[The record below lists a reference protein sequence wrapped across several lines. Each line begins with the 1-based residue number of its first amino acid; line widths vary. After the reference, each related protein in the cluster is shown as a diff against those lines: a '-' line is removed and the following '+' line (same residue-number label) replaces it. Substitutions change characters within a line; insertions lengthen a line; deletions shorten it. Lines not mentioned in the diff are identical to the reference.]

1 MTSFDL
7 INSVH
12 KQFFDHSTSVLD
24 NVLNSWSKVT
34 GFPFWN
40 VVKYSKG
47 KYGLELGLAGF
58 KKENV
63 LVEVNDGVL
72 TIEGKVDDSA
82 VDYVQKGL
90 STKSFFKQFSL
101 PNDAVVDEA
110 TMEDGQK
117 SGILCPTLLLFTNIS
132 HNRSSIYKM

>member
-12 KQFFDHSTSVLD
+12 KQFFDQSTSVLD

-90 STKSFFKQFSL
+90 STKSFYKQFSL
-101 PNDAVVDEA
+101 PNEAVVDEA
-110 TMEDGQK
+110 TMEDGMLKIQFGIKEIEKK
-117 SGILCPTLLLFTNIS
+117 SKKVNI
-132 HNRSSIYKM
+132 K

>member
-12 KQFFDHSTSVLD
+12 KQFFDQGTSVLD
-24 NVLNSWSKVT
+24 NVFNSWSKVT

-72 TIEGKVDDSA
+72 TIEGKVDDAA

-110 TMEDGQK
+110 TMEDGMLKIQFGIKEIEKK
-117 SGILCPTLLLFTNIS
+117 SKKVDI
-132 HNRSSIYKM
+132 R

>member
-12 KQFFDHSTSVLD
+12 KQFFDKGLD
-24 NVLNSWSKVT
+24 AFDSIFDSWSKVT

-90 STKSFFKQFSL
+90 STKSFYKQFSL
-101 PNDAVVDEA
+101 PNEAVVDEA
-110 TMEDGQK
+110 TMEDGMLKIQFGIKEIEKK
-117 SGILCPTLLLFTNIS
+117 SKKVNI
-132 HNRSSIYKM
+132 K

>member
-12 KQFFDHSTSVLD
+12 KKLFNQRITSVFD
-24 NVLNSWSKVT
+24 GVFDSWSKVT

-63 LVEVNDGVL
+63 LVEV
-72 TIEGKVDDSA
+72 E
-82 VDYVQKGL
+82 
-90 STKSFFKQFSL
+90 
-101 PNDAVVDEA
+101 
-110 TMEDGQK
+110 
-117 SGILCPTLLLFTNIS
+117 
-132 HNRSSIYKM
+132 

>member
-12 KQFFDHSTSVLD
+12 KQFFDQGTSVLD

-82 VDYVQKGL
+82 IDYVQKGL
-90 STKSFFKQFSL
+90 STKSFYKQFSL
-101 PNDAVVDEA
+101 PNKAVVNEA
-110 TMEDGQK
+110 TMEDGMLKIQFGIKEIENKSQK
-117 SGILCPTLLLFTNIS
+117 VNI
-132 HNRSSIYKM
+132 K

>member
-24 NVLNSWSKVT
+24 NVLNSWTKVT

-82 VDYVQKGL
+82 IDYVQKGL
-90 STKSFFKQFSL
+90 STKSFYKQFSL
-101 PNDAVVDEA
+101 PNEAVVDEA
-110 TMEDGQK
+110 TMEDGMLKIQFGIKEIEKK
-117 SGILCPTLLLFTNIS
+117 SKKVDI
-132 HNRSSIYKM
+132 R

>member
-12 KQFFDHSTSVLD
+12 KQFFDQSTSVLD

-82 VDYVQKGL
+82 VEYVQKGL

-110 TMEDGQK
+110 TMEDGMLKIQF
-117 SGILCPTLLLFTNIS
+117 GIKETENTSKKVNI
-132 HNRSSIYKM
+132 K

>member
-12 KQFFDHSTSVLD
+12 KQFFDQSTSVLD
-24 NVLNSWSKVT
+24 NVFNSWSKVT

-82 VDYVQKGL
+82 IDYVQKGL
-90 STKSFFKQFSL
+90 STKSFYKQFSL
-101 PNDAVVDEA
+101 PNEAVVDEA
-110 TMEDGQK
+110 TMEDGMLKIQFGIKEIEKK
-117 SGILCPTLLLFTNIS
+117 SKKVNI
-132 HNRSSIYKM
+132 K

>member
-1 MTSFDL
+1 MTSLDL

-24 NVLNSWSKVT
+24 NVLNSWTKVT

-63 LVEVNDGVL
+63 LVEVNDGVP
-72 TIEGKVDDSA
+72 TIEGKIEDSA

-101 PNDAVVDEA
+101 PNEAVVDEA
-110 TMEDGQK
+110 TMEDGMLKIQFGIKEVENKSQK
-117 SGILCPTLLLFTNIS
+117 VNV
-132 HNRSSIYKM
+132 K

>member
-7 INSVH
+7 INSMH
-12 KQFFDHSTSVLD
+12 KQFFDQGTSVLD
-24 NVLNSWSKVT
+24 NVFNSWSKVT

-110 TMEDGQK
+110 TMEDGMLKIQFGIKEIENK
-117 SGILCPTLLLFTNIS
+117 SKKVDI
-132 HNRSSIYKM
+132 K

>member
-12 KQFFDHSTSVLD
+12 KQLFDKSLD
-24 NVLNSWSKVT
+24 VFDSAFDSWSKVT

-63 LVEVNDGVL
+63 LVEVNEGVL
-72 TIEGKVDDSA
+72 TIEGKVDDAA

-90 STKSFFKQFSL
+90 STKSFFKQFAL
-101 PNDAVVDEA
+101 PNEAVVDEA
-110 TMEDGQK
+110 TMEDGMLKIQFGIKEIEKKSQK
-117 SGILCPTLLLFTNIS
+117 VDI
-132 HNRSSIYKM
+132 K

>member
-12 KQFFDHSTSVLD
+12 KQFFDQGTSVLD
-24 NVLNSWSKVT
+24 NVFNSWSKVT
-34 GFPFWN
+34 GFPFCN

-72 TIEGKVDDSA
+72 TIEGKVDDA
-82 VDYVQKGL
+82 AIDYVQKGL
-90 STKSFFKQFSL
+90 STKSFYKQFSL
-101 PNDAVVDEA
+101 PNEAVVDEA
-110 TMEDGQK
+110 TMEDGMLKIQFGIKEIEKK
-117 SGILCPTLLLFTNIS
+117 SKKVDI
-132 HNRSSIYKM
+132 K

>member
-12 KQFFDHSTSVLD
+12 KQFFDQSTSVLD

-82 VDYVQKGL
+82 IDYVQKGL
-90 STKSFFKQFSL
+90 STKSFYKQFSL

-110 TMEDGQK
+110 TMEDGMLKIQFGIKETEIK
-117 SGILCPTLLLFTNIS
+117 SKKVNI
-132 HNRSSIYKM
+132 K

>member
-12 KQFFDHSTSVLD
+12 KQFFDQGTSVLD
-24 NVLNSWSKVT
+24 NVFNSWSKVT

-82 VDYVQKGL
+82 IDYVQKGL

-101 PNDAVVDEA
+101 PNEAVVDEA
-110 TMEDGQK
+110 TMEDGMLKIQFGIKEIEKK
-117 SGILCPTLLLFTNIS
+117 SKKVDI
-132 HNRSSIYKM
+132 R

>member
-12 KQFFDHSTSVLD
+12 KQLFDKSLD
-24 NVLNSWSKVT
+24 VFDSAFDSWSKVT

-63 LVEVNDGVL
+63 LVEVEDGVL

-90 STKSFFKQFSL
+90 STKSFYKQFSL
-101 PNDAVVDEA
+101 PNEAVVDEA
-110 TMEDGQK
+110 TMEDGMLKIQFGIKEIQK
-117 SGILCPTLLLFTNIS
+117 KSQKVNI
-132 HNRSSIYKM
+132 K

>member
-12 KQFFDHSTSVLD
+12 KQLLNKGVDVFDNMFD
-24 NVLNSWSKVT
+24 SWSKIT

-72 TIEGKVDDSA
+72 TIEGKIDDA
-82 VDYVQKGL
+82 VVDYVQKGL

-101 PNDAVVDEA
+101 PDEAVVDEA
-110 TMEDGQK
+110 TMEDGMLKIQFGIKEIKKKSQK
-117 SGILCPTLLLFTNIS
+117 VDI
-132 HNRSSIYKM
+132 K

>member
-12 KQFFDHSTSVLD
+12 KQFFDQSTSVLD

-82 VDYVQKGL
+82 IDYVQKGL
-90 STKSFFKQFSL
+90 STKSFYKQFSL
-101 PNDAVVDEA
+101 PNEAVVDEA
-110 TMEDGQK
+110 TMENGMLKIQFGIKEIEKK
-117 SGILCPTLLLFTNIS
+117 SKKVDI
-132 HNRSSIYKM
+132 K

>member
-12 KQFFDHSTSVLD
+12 KQFFDQSTSVLD

-110 TMEDGQK
+110 TMEDGMLKIQF
-117 SGILCPTLLLFTNIS
+117 GIKETRES
-132 HNRSSIYKM
+132 HLKK

>member
-1 MTSFDL
+1 MTSLDL

-24 NVLNSWSKVT
+24 NVLNSWAKVT

-72 TIEGKVDDSA
+72 TIEGKIEDSA

-90 STKSFFKQFSL
+90 STKSFLNNFHYQMKQ
-101 PNDAVVDEA
+101 
-110 TMEDGQK
+110 
-117 SGILCPTLLLFTNIS
+117 
-132 HNRSSIYKM
+132 

>member
-7 INSVH
+7 INSMH
-12 KQFFDHSTSVLD
+12 KQFFDQGTSVLD
-24 NVLNSWSKVT
+24 NVFNSWSKVT

-101 PNDAVVDEA
+101 PNEAVVDEA
-110 TMEDGQK
+110 TMEDGMLKIQF
-117 SGILCPTLLLFTNIS
+117 GI
-132 HNRSSIYKM
+132 KDD

>member
-7 INSVH
+7 INSMH
-12 KQFFDHSTSVLD
+12 KQFFDQGTSVLD
-24 NVLNSWSKVT
+24 NVFNSWSKVT

-82 VDYVQKGL
+82 IDYVQKGL
-90 STKSFFKQFSL
+90 STKSFYKQFSL
-101 PNDAVVDEA
+101 PNEAVVDEA
-110 TMEDGQK
+110 TMEDGMLKIQFGIKEIEKK
-117 SGILCPTLLLFTNIS
+117 SKKVDI
-132 HNRSSIYKM
+132 R

>member
-12 KQFFDHSTSVLD
+12 KQFFDKGLD
-24 NVLNSWSKVT
+24 VFDSAFDSWSKVT

-72 TIEGKVDDSA
+72 TIEGKVDDA
-82 VDYVQKGL
+82 AIDYVQKGL

-101 PNDAVVDEA
+101 PNEAVVDEA
-110 TMEDGQK
+110 TMEDGMLKIQF
-117 SGILCPTLLLFTNIS
+117 GIKETETNSKKVNI
-132 HNRSSIYKM
+132 K

>member
-12 KQFFDHSTSVLD
+12 KQFFDKGL
-24 NVLNSWSKVT
+24 NVFDSAFDSWSKVT

-72 TIEGKVDDSA
+72 TIEGKVDDA
-82 VDYVQKGL
+82 AIDYVQKGL
-90 STKSFFKQFSL
+90 STKSFYKQFSL
-101 PNDAVVDEA
+101 PNEAVVDEA
-110 TMEDGQK
+110 TMENGMLKIQFGIKEIEKK
-117 SGILCPTLLLFTNIS
+117 SKKVDI
-132 HNRSSIYKM
+132 K

>member
-12 KQFFDHSTSVLD
+12 KQFFDQSTSVLD
-24 NVLNSWSKVT
+24 NVLTSWSKVT

-82 VDYVQKGL
+82 IDYIQKGL

-110 TMEDGQK
+110 TMEDGMLKIQFGIKETEIK
-117 SGILCPTLLLFTNIS
+117 SKKVNI
-132 HNRSSIYKM
+132 K

>member
-12 KQFFDHSTSVLD
+12 KQFFDQGTSVLD

-82 VDYVQKGL
+82 IDYVQKGL

-101 PNDAVVDEA
+101 PNEAVVDEA
-110 TMEDGQK
+110 TMEDGMLKIQFGIKEIEKK
-117 SGILCPTLLLFTNIS
+117 SKKVNI
-132 HNRSSIYKM
+132 K

>member
-12 KQFFDHSTSVLD
+12 KQFFDQSTSVLD

-82 VDYVQKGL
+82 IDYIQKGL

-101 PNDAVVDEA
+101 PNEAVVDEA
-110 TMEDGQK
+110 TMEDGMLKIQF
-117 SGILCPTLLLFTNIS
+117 GIKETETNSKKVNI
-132 HNRSSIYKM
+132 K

>member
-1 MTSFDL
+1 MTSLDL

-12 KQFFDHSTSVLD
+12 KQFFDHNTSVLD
-24 NVLNSWSKVT
+24 NVLNSWTKIT

-72 TIEGKVDDSA
+72 TIEGKIEDSA

-101 PNDAVVDEA
+101 PNEAVVDEA
-110 TMEDGQK
+110 TMEDGMLKIQFGIKEVENKSQK
-117 SGILCPTLLLFTNIS
+117 VNV
-132 HNRSSIYKM
+132 K

>member
-12 KQFFDHSTSVLD
+12 KQLFNKGLDVFDGVFD
-24 NVLNSWSKVT
+24 SWSKVT

-72 TIEGKVDDSA
+72 TIEGKVDEAA

-101 PNDAVVDEA
+101 PNEAIVDEA
-110 TMEDGQK
+110 KMEDGMLKIQFGIKEVEKNSQK
-117 SGILCPTLLLFTNIS
+117 VDI
-132 HNRSSIYKM
+132 K

>member
-24 NVLNSWSKVT
+24 GVLNSWTKVT

-110 TMEDGQK
+110 TMEDGMLKIQFGIKETEIK
-117 SGILCPTLLLFTNIS
+117 SKKVNI
-132 HNRSSIYKM
+132 K

>member
-12 KQFFDHSTSVLD
+12 KQLFDKGLD
-24 NVLNSWSKVT
+24 VFDSAFDSWSKVT

-63 LVEVNDGVL
+63 LVEVNEGVL
-72 TIEGKVDDSA
+72 TIEGKVDDAA

-90 STKSFFKQFSL
+90 STKSFYKQFSL
-101 PNDAVVDEA
+101 PNEAVVDEA
-110 TMEDGQK
+110 TMEDGMLKIQFGIKEIQK
-117 SGILCPTLLLFTNIS
+117 KSQKVNI
-132 HNRSSIYKM
+132 K

>member
-1 MTSFDL
+1 MTSLDL

-24 NVLNSWSKVT
+24 NVLNSWTKVT

-72 TIEGKVDDSA
+72 TIEGKIEDSA

-101 PNDAVVDEA
+101 PNEAVVDEA
-110 TMEDGQK
+110 TMEDGMLKIQFGIKEVENKSQK
-117 SGILCPTLLLFTNIS
+117 VNV
-132 HNRSSIYKM
+132 K